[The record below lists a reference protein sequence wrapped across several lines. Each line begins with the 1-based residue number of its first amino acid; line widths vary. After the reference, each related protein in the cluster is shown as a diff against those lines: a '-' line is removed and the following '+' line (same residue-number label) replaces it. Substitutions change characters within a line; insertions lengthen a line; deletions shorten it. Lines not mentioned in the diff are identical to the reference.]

1 MARKRRAPKS
11 DRATQFLRNYLAEG
25 PKPAKEVQ
33 QAASIAGISVHML
46 AELSQP
52 IVDKKQQKGPDGVR
66 RFHWSLRATPVAKES
81 IEFKLGY
88 ERAITDMRLKITQIE
103 DERRE
108 MSDETFAMHVCG
120 FFRAALRSLKQKTR

>member
-11 DRATQFLRNYLAEG
+11 EWATQFLRDYLADG

-33 QAASIAGISVHML
+33 QAASIAGISDHML

-52 IVDKKQQKGPDGVR
+52 IVDKKQKKGPDGVR

-88 ERAITDMRLKITQIE
+88 ERAITDMRLKINQIE
-103 DERRE
+103 VDRSE
-108 MSDETFAMHVCG
+108 MSDETFATHVCG
-120 FFRAALRSLKQKTR
+120 LFRSALRSLKQKIR